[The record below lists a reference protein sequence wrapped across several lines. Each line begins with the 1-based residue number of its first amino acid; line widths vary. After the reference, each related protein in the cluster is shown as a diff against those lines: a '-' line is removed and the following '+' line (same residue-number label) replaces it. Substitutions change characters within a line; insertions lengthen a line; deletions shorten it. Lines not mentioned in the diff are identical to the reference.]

1 MFERLKFMQ
10 ITTIQGI
17 VKNGQIQLTEDF
29 ELPEAAEV
37 FVIIPKIEKRTAKV
51 MSPRLVNKAD
61 AKFFEKTVEDDL
73 DNEV

>member
-1 MFERLKFMQ
+1 MQ

-17 VKNGQIQLTEDF
+17 VKDGQIQLTEDY

-37 FVIIPKIEKRTAKV
+37 YVVIPKMERRTAKI

-61 AKFFEKTVEDDL
+61 AKFFEKTVEDDFN
-73 DNEV
+73 DEV